1 MHFEKFNFGDPFNV
15 FTKEPYMFKAMTAK
29 EEMQD
34 DRGHLPSVSTSLAAA
49 F

>member
-1 MHFEKFNFGDPFNV
+1 MHFEKFHFGDPFNV

-34 DRGHLPSVSTSLAAA
+34 NRRHLPSVVGSDPI
-49 F
+49 